1 MNIKSFCAVAL
12 AAVGAVVSLSG
23 CGGGGDESREDSYV
37 SLKKFAAGAVTI
49 YTVNTRSLEII
60 PTGKI
65 SNQHS
70 SVIEIPPSIAEGEST
85 QYQVDGSVL
94 CSGSIGVRGVQSYQ
108 AELLY
113 QVSGEDVGCI
123 RPIILDGGSLD
134 DTPMLNA
141 LGYATWKSEEDDYFN
156 GLYNRLIVNKW
167 GEVGIRLLLN
177 FKTGRMTIYT
187 SGAGFYVTYSNST
200 TGVYTTGI
208 YPGELL
214 QAEVSYPYIVEKR

>member
-23 CGGGGDESREDSYV
+23 CGGGGDENREDSYV

-49 YTVNTRSLEII
+49 YSVNTRSLEIV

-94 CSGSIGVRGVQSYQ
+94 CSGSIGVRGVQRYQ

-141 LGYATWKSEEDDYFN
+141 LGYATWKDDEDNYYY
-156 GLYNRLIVNKW
+156 GTLYNRLIVNKW
-167 GEVGIRLLLN
+167 GELGLRILLN

-187 SGAGFYVTYSNST
+187 SGAGFNVTYEN
-200 TGVYTTGI
+200 GTTGI
-208 YPGELL
+208 YPGELI
-214 QAEVSYPYIVEKR
+214 QAEVSFPYIVEKR

>member
-23 CGGGGDESREDSYV
+23 CGGGDENQGDNYV
-37 SLKKFAAGAVTI
+37 SLRKFAAGAVTI
-49 YTVNTRSLEII
+49 YSVNTRSLEIV

-65 SNQHS
+65 SNQYS
-70 SVIEIPPSIAEGEST
+70 SVIEIPPSIAAGEST

-94 CSGSIGVRGVQSYQ
+94 CSGYIGVRGVQHYQ

-123 RPIILDGGSLD
+123 QPIILESGSLD

-141 LGYATWKSEEDDYFN
+141 LGYATWKKEDDGDYVTT
-156 GLYNRLIVNKW
+156 LYKRIIVNKW
-167 GEVGIRLLLN
+167 GELGLRVLLN
-177 FKTGRMTIYT
+177 FKTGRMTIYS
-187 SGAGFYVTYSNST
+187 SGAGFEVTYED
-200 TGVYTTGI
+200 GTTGI

-214 QAEVSYPYIVEKR
+214 QAEVTFPYIVEKR